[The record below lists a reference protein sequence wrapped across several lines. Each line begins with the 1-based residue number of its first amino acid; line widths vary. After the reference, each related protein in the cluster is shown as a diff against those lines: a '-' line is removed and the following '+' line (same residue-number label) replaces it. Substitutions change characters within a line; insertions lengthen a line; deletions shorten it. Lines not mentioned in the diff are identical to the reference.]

1 MQVTL
6 EGASVKERRR
16 EKGEG
21 KERERKKLISVH
33 GYSYTATHLAL
44 HLPPTQAGHRPN
56 TGRPAHP
63 SPITHQYRR
72 PRRNARGV

>member
-21 KERERKKLISVH
+21 KEREEEVDIGAWL
-33 GYSYTATHLAL
+33 
-44 HLPPTQAGHRPN
+44 
-56 TGRPAHP
+56 
-63 SPITHQYRR
+63 
-72 PRRNARGV
+72 